1 LIKDRIITVDVC
13 VYIMDIM
20 ILYILH
26 VST

>member
-1 LIKDRIITVDVC
+1 LIKDRSITVDVC